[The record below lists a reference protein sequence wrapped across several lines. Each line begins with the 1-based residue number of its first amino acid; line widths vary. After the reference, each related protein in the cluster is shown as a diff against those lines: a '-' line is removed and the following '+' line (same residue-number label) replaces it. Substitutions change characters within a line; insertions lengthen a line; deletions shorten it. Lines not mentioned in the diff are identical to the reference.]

1 MTFNYGAEKRKF
13 EKVWAK
19 LAKTYAEAG
28 MEPEAIKAMYE
39 FDWEIFKSERNE
51 ALHTQEFAIPES
63 ANEEMDDCE
72 SPLYEKFLEQL
83 SSEYDTFGSHSR
95 YWWLEELTTPLPD
108 HWCPGTD
115 RGGQRTS
122 HPVHCGRADHPGNC
136 TLSQS
141 PEIDHLGKAPT
152 HFHAVPLR
160 GIGYFAQ
167 IDFDI
172 CLFST

>member
-39 FDWEIFKSERNE
+39 FDWKIFKSERNE

-63 ANEEMDDCE
+63 SDEEMDDCE

-95 YWWLEELTTPLPD
+95 YWWLEELTTPCLTIGVPALTVED
-108 HWCPGTD
+108 KELLTLYIVDGLTI
-115 RGGQRTS
+115 REIARYLNLQKSTISERLQRIF
-122 HPVHCGRADHPGNC
+122 
-136 TLSQS
+136 TLFPS
-141 PEIDHLGKAPT
+141 EE
-152 HFHAVPLR
+152 
-160 GIGYFAQ
+160 
-167 IDFDI
+167 
-172 CLFST
+172 

>member
-63 ANEEMDDCE
+63 SDEETDDCE
-72 SPLYEKFLEQL
+72 SPLYDKFMEQL
-83 SSEYDTFGSHSR
+83 SSEYDTYGSHSR
-95 YWWLEELTTPLPD
+95 YWWLDELTTPCLTIGIPALTMED
-108 HWCPGTD
+108 KELLTLYIMDELTVREIAEIQEKTKSSVERHL
-115 RGGQRTS
+115 QR
-122 HPVHCGRADHPGNC
+122 V
-136 TLSQS
+136 
-141 PEIDHLGKAPT
+141 
-152 HFHAVPLR
+152 
-160 GIGYFAQ
+160 FA
-167 IDFDI
+167 
-172 CLFST
+172 LFPSSV

>member
-72 SPLYEKFLEQL
+72 SPLYDKFLEQF
-83 SSEYDTFGSHSR
+83 SSEYDTYGCHSR
-95 YWWLEELTTPLPD
+95 YWWLEELTTPCLTIGVPALTVED
-108 HWCPGTD
+108 KELLTLYIVDELTVREIAEIQEKTKSSVERHL
-115 RGGQRTS
+115 QR
-122 HPVHCGRADHPGNC
+122 V
-136 TLSQS
+136 
-141 PEIDHLGKAPT
+141 
-152 HFHAVPLR
+152 
-160 GIGYFAQ
+160 FA
-167 IDFDI
+167 
-172 CLFST
+172 LFPSSI

>member
-63 ANEEMDDCE
+63 SDEEMDDCE
-72 SPLYEKFLEQL
+72 SPLYDKFLEQL

-95 YWWLEELTTPLPD
+95 YWWLEELTTPCLTIGVPALTVED
-108 HWCPGTD
+108 KELLTLYIVDGLTI
-115 RGGQRTS
+115 REIARYLNLQKSTISERLQRIF
-122 HPVHCGRADHPGNC
+122 
-136 TLSQS
+136 TLFPS
-141 PEIDHLGKAPT
+141 EE
-152 HFHAVPLR
+152 
-160 GIGYFAQ
+160 
-167 IDFDI
+167 
-172 CLFST
+172 

>member
-63 ANEEMDDCE
+63 TDEEMDDCE

-83 SSEYDTFGSHSR
+83 SSEYDTYGSHSR
-95 YWWLEELTTPLPD
+95 YWWLEELTTPCLTIGVPALTVED
-108 HWCPGTD
+108 KELLTLYIVDGLTI
-115 RGGQRTS
+115 REIARYLNLQKSTISERLQRIF
-122 HPVHCGRADHPGNC
+122 
-136 TLSQS
+136 TLFPS
-141 PEIDHLGKAPT
+141 EE
-152 HFHAVPLR
+152 
-160 GIGYFAQ
+160 
-167 IDFDI
+167 
-172 CLFST
+172 

>member
-1 MTFNYGAEKRKF
+1 MTFNYAVEKRKF

-39 FDWEIFKSERNE
+39 FDWEIFKSERIE

-63 ANEEMDDCE
+63 TDEEMDDCE

-95 YWWLEELTTPLPD
+95 YWWLEELTTPCLTIGVPALTVED
-108 HWCPGTD
+108 KELLTLYIVDGLTI
-115 RGGQRTS
+115 REIARYLNLQKSTISERLQRIF
-122 HPVHCGRADHPGNC
+122 
-136 TLSQS
+136 TLFPS
-141 PEIDHLGKAPT
+141 EE
-152 HFHAVPLR
+152 
-160 GIGYFAQ
+160 
-167 IDFDI
+167 
-172 CLFST
+172 

>member
-13 EKVWAK
+13 EKAWSK
-19 LAKTYAEAG
+19 LAKSYAEAG

-39 FDWEIFKSERNE
+39 FDWELFKNERNE

-95 YWWLEELTTPLPD
+95 YWWLEELTTPCLTIGVPALTVED
-108 HWCPGTD
+108 KELLTLYIVDGLTI
-115 RGGQRTS
+115 REIARYLNLQKSTISERLQRIF
-122 HPVHCGRADHPGNC
+122 
-136 TLSQS
+136 TLFPS
-141 PEIDHLGKAPT
+141 EE
-152 HFHAVPLR
+152 
-160 GIGYFAQ
+160 
-167 IDFDI
+167 
-172 CLFST
+172 

>member
-1 MTFNYGAEKRKF
+1 MTFNYGAEKRRV

-95 YWWLEELTTPLPD
+95 YWWLEELTTPCLTIGVPALTVED
-108 HWCPGTD
+108 KELLTLYIVDELTVREIAEIQEKTKSSVERHL
-115 RGGQRTS
+115 QR
-122 HPVHCGRADHPGNC
+122 V
-136 TLSQS
+136 
-141 PEIDHLGKAPT
+141 
-152 HFHAVPLR
+152 
-160 GIGYFAQ
+160 FA
-167 IDFDI
+167 
-172 CLFST
+172 LFPSSV

>member
-72 SPLYEKFLEQL
+72 SPLYDKFLEQF
-83 SSEYDTFGSHSR
+83 SSEYDTYGCHSR
-95 YWWLEELTTPLPD
+95 EWWLEELPTPCLTIGVPALTVED
-108 HWCPGTD
+108 KELLTLYIVDGLTIREIARYLNLQKSTISD
-115 RGGQRTS
+115 RLQRIF
-122 HPVHCGRADHPGNC
+122 
-136 TLSQS
+136 TLFPS
-141 PEIDHLGKAPT
+141 EE
-152 HFHAVPLR
+152 
-160 GIGYFAQ
+160 
-167 IDFDI
+167 
-172 CLFST
+172 

>member
-63 ANEEMDDCE
+63 SDEEMDDCE
-72 SPLYEKFLEQL
+72 SPLYDKFLEQL
-83 SSEYDTFGSHSR
+83 SSEYDTYGSHSR
-95 YWWLEELTTPLPD
+95 YWWLEELTTPCLTIGVPALTVED
-108 HWCPGTD
+108 KELLTLYIVDELTVREIAEIQEKTKSSVERHL
-115 RGGQRTS
+115 QR
-122 HPVHCGRADHPGNC
+122 
-136 TLSQS
+136 
-141 PEIDHLGKAPT
+141 
-152 HFHAVPLR
+152 F
-160 GIGYFAQ
+160 FA
-167 IDFDI
+167 
-172 CLFST
+172 LFPSSV